1 MCQVQ
6 VAKIVFYM
14 FYHSMQICKNHS
26 YTPNFQALPVAKVIT
41 PQEKLT
47 LVLLDKNYDGEALQ
61 KLLYSFMDGSIKDT
75 FPNTLQA
82 AMKVFLKNAFE
93 SINQK
98 GIKGV
103 LSIMDGMPTG
113 LITYNIDKTQNE
125 IYINSLAAWIPKSLK
140 KIKNNGRML
149 VRQVYEEAL
158 NSGITEVAV
167 VPGFTSLPFYEKL
180 GFKSNGH
187 RTCISYDKIKKQI
200 QSLNKKFIYTKV
212 TDTKPVDLLV

>member
-6 VAKIVFYM
+6 VAKIVIYM

-61 KLLYSFMDGSIKDT
+61 KLLYSFMDGSIKDK

-82 AMKVFLKNAFE
+82 AMKVFLENAFE

-103 LSIMDGMPTG
+103 ISIMDGMPTG

-149 VRQVYEEAL
+149 VRQVY
-158 NSGITEVAV
+158 
-167 VPGFTSLPFYEKL
+167 
-180 GFKSNGH
+180 
-187 RTCISYDKIKKQI
+187 
-200 QSLNKKFIYTKV
+200 
-212 TDTKPVDLLV
+212 